1 MTPLE
6 EIAPIADVLIDIAV
20 ELDRKLMS
28 IREIVSLDVNSVIQ
42 MPRSAGENI
51 DVYVGGTLVGSGEI
65 VIIESIMGFRITDFH
80 SEE

>member
-1 MTPLE
+1 VTPLE
-6 EIAPIADVLIDIAV
+6 EVAPIADVLIDVAV

-51 DVYVGGTLVGSGEI
+51 DVYVGGAHVGSGEI
-65 VIIESIMGFRITDFH
+65 VIIETIMGFRITDFRT
-80 SEE
+80 EE

>member
-6 EIAPIADVLIDIAV
+6 QIAPIADVLIDVAV

-28 IREIVSLDVNSVIQ
+28 IHEIVSLDVNSVIQ

-51 DVYVGGTLVGSGEI
+51 DIYVGGTLVGSGEI

>member
-6 EIAPIADVLIDIAV
+6 EIAPIADVLIDVAV

-28 IREIVSLDVNSVIQ
+28 IRDIVSLDVNSVIQ

-51 DVYVGGTLVGSGEI
+51 DVYVGGALVGSGEI
-65 VIIESIMGFRITDFH
+65 VIIETIMGFRITDFH
-80 SEE
+80 TEQ

>member
-1 MTPLE
+1 VTPLE
-6 EIAPIADVLIDIAV
+6 EVATIADVLVDVAV

-28 IREIVSLDVNSVIQ
+28 IREIVSLDLNSVIQ

-51 DVYVGGTLVGSGEI
+51 DVYVGGALIGSGEI
-65 VIIESIMGFRITDFH
+65 VIIESIMGFRITDFR